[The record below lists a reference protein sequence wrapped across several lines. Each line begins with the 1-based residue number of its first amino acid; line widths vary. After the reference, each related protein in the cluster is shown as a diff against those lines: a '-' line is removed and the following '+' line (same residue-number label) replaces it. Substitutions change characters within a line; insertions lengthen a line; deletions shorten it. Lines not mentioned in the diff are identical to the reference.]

1 MTDRNR
7 PPDRRIGPL
16 VTYKVDEVAYTAQAS
31 FDAAGELLEMFL
43 NCGKEGSSAN
53 IVARECAVILSIA
66 RQYGTPLDAITK
78 ALPLLSNGKPA
89 GPVGCALF
97 LFANPDVTPEQLNQ
111 MRRENGRAVIEIGE
125 GGR

>member
-1 MTDRNR
+1 MNR
-7 PPDRRIGPL
+7 KRPSDRRVGPL
-16 VTYKVDEVAYTAQAS
+16 ITYKVDEIEYTAQSSADES
-31 FDAAGELLEMFL
+31 GELLEMFL

-66 RQYGTPLDAITK
+66 RQYGTPLEAISK

-97 LFANPDVTPEQLNQ
+97 LFANPDVSPEKLDIL
-111 MRRENGRAVIEIGE
+111 RRENGRAVIEIGE
-125 GGR
+125 GGK